1 MASGLFYK
9 PLNTEAKNLKELILQ
24 DYREVISANLE
35 GNYTPMQADLLT
47 SIGRNNV
54 FSFSAP
60 TSTGK
65 SYVFRRLIESSE
77 HDVVIVVPSRT
88 LINEY
93 YLNLTNSIVDARI
106 NILTYIDIINRAHS
120 TRNVFIV
127 TPERCGMIFNHVD
140 DLSVDLML
148 FDEAQLSDEM
158 SVRGLYYD
166 GLVRRCH
173 HSFPDAK
180 FVFAHPYIANPG
192 AQIVKNNLIGQYS
205 DSKVYSFR
213 NIGQMFLLYN
223 SDTNKYFH
231 FGIDKNI
238 MGCTRT
244 DCYFDPIERAI
255 HSNGSTLIYMSK
267 AKVIN
272 YDFLKEYDRY
282 VKMCPEIHTDMV
294 DDIIEEL
301 KLYTGGNTSEN
312 GDFYSRFI
320 SLLRRG
326 IVIHHGSM
334 PLRTRALVEKFVN
347 NRLCRL
353 CFSTSTLEQG
363 INMPFDVVLLD
374 RFENSKPLAIKNLI
388 GRAGR
393 SSNKD
398 DFDIGYVV
406 VTSNANMTK
415 LRNILLEESII
426 KDYSSLDRRDALDE
440 DFHDY
445 KEAINNHTM
454 DDRFNMPPVVLQRIV
469 EGDGSR
475 EVRDVLDIMFDREG
489 NLIPKENYKN
499 IASSAATGMQKIY
512 ERSLGRSLGDGEKNV
527 FNTAIQ
533 LMLIRLLFHATFKQL
548 CRWRYYNA
556 SRLKERKQR
565 EKKGL
570 KSDHLSSAFV
580 TGFSDL
586 PKKGLHVFSI
596 FPKGT
601 KAKDVSYDAIL
612 YDTYDFLDK
621 LIDFKLG
628 ELFYAAFMSYF
639 EKNQDEKAER
649 FSKLLR
655 YGTDDSRYIWM
666 IRYGLEFE
674 DIGKLD
680 AHIRAIDANGID
692 FYDSIHEVP
701 ERDKEV
707 IKRYINFNH

>member
-1 MASGLFYK
+1 
-9 PLNTEAKNLKELILQ
+9 
-24 DYREVISANLE
+24 
-35 GNYTPMQADLLT
+35 
-47 SIGRNNV
+47 
-54 FSFSAP
+54 
-60 TSTGK
+60 
-65 SYVFRRLIESSE
+65 
-77 HDVVIVVPSRT
+77 
-88 LINEY
+88 
-93 YLNLTNSIVDARI
+93 
-106 NILTYIDIINRAHS
+106 
-120 TRNVFIV
+120 
-127 TPERCGMIFNHVD
+127 MIFNHVNE
-140 DLSVDLML
+140 LSVDLML

-166 GLVRRCH
+166 GLVRRCY
-173 HSFPDAK
+173 HSFPGAK

-192 AQIVKNNLIGQYS
+192 AQIAKNNLTGQYS
-205 DSKVYSFR
+205 NSKTYSFR

-231 FGIDKNI
+231 FGIDKNV
-238 MGCTRT
+238 MGGTRR

-267 AKVIN
+267 AKVVN

-415 LRNILLEESII
+415 LRNILLEESVI
-426 KDYSSLDRRDALDE
+426 KDYSSLDRQDALDE

-469 EGDGSR
+469 EGDGSQ
-475 EVRDVLDIMFDREG
+475 EVKDVLDIMFDKEG
-489 NLIPKENYKN
+489 NLIPKENYKD

-512 ERSLGRSLGDGEKNV
+512 ERSLDRILGDGEKNV

-556 SRLKERKQR
+556 SKLKERKQR

-570 KSDHLSSAFV
+570 KSDHLTSAFV
-580 TGFSDL
+580 TGFRDL
-586 PKKGLHVFSI
+586 PKKDLQVFSL

-601 KAKDVSYDAIL
+601 KAKDVSYDTIL

-639 EKNQDEKAER
+639 EKNQDERAER

-655 YGTDDSRYIWM
+655 YGTDNSRYIWM
-666 IRYGLEFE
+666 IRYGMEFE
-674 DIGKLD
+674 DIEKLD
-680 AHIRAIDANGID
+680 AHIKSIDANGID
-692 FYDSIHEVP
+692 FYDSINEVS
-701 ERDKEV
+701 EKDKEV
-707 IKRYINFNH
+707 IKRYMN